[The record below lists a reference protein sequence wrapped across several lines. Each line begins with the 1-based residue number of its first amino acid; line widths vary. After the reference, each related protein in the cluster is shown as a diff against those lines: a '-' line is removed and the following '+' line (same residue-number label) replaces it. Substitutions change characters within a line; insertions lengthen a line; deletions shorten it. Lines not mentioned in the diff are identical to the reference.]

1 MSATRGSCCT
11 CCRPPRPAS
20 GARACVPVWS
30 MSPHTQRPLCH
41 RIFRPRARNIGP
53 RASDSSGFMLRI
65 FKPKGAD
72 SVRNTPGPGQGAN
85 ALLSGTQERGGSGA
99 RPVPLD
105 EVGSRVAV
113 PLHRPKKSREGR
125 GVLTSASST
134 PPGLHDRPRYHPH
147 SPAPKGAPEATP
159 WGGLLRCLQVNPDSR
174 TVEHGPRG

>member
-1 MSATRGSCCT
+1 
-11 CCRPPRPAS
+11 
-20 GARACVPVWS
+20 
-30 MSPHTQRPLCH
+30 
-41 RIFRPRARNIGP
+41 
-53 RASDSSGFMLRI
+53 MLRT

-72 SVRNTPGPGQGAN
+72 PFRNTPGPGQGAN

-159 WGGLLRCLQVNPDSR
+159 WGGLSRCRQVNPGSPA
-174 TVEHGPRG
+174 VERGPRGCLADQVKFLDGPELSPPEDRVGSERGRWRAAGVFRGCGRRLNCDRDRPRTLEASQV